1 MEKFN
6 IVTPKEYEVKGEK
19 KTAWLQNGT
28 LIKLEDGK
36 MFIELNMFPNQKFM
50 VFKQEAREDKK
61 TGDSNGY

>member
-6 IVTPKEYEVKGEK
+6 IVTPKEYESKDGQK
-19 KTAWLQNGT
+19 KTQWLINGT

-50 VFKQEAREDKK
+50 VFKQEDKK
-61 TGDSNGY
+61 AKDNDI